1 MLLNIID
8 IHLYLKDYYYICI
21 YQGELSNSLK
31 WVGIII
37 NLNFNMKKLS
47 LLKLNAQ
54 RILQKEE
61 KKKIRGGNC
70 QSWACQ
76 CHGKGQETLDVDYE
90 LQNNDKIGYF

>member
-1 MLLNIID
+1 
-8 IHLYLKDYYYICI
+8 
-21 YQGELSNSLK
+21 
-31 WVGIII
+31 
-37 NLNFNMKKLS
+37 MKKLS